1 MKEKLSGEGSTTS
14 LEELERLLED
24 SISEPRKTLEKFLQQ
39 QMHDDAIRLGF
50 DDLEIDP
57 VEGVKFVVRLSDDR
71 VDNVKIENRGAGT
84 QNNLIIALF
93 RLIAELASEGHL
105 ILAMEEPENSLHPK
119 AQRQLL
125 SVIQEISDKSQ
136 VIVTTHSPVFIDRS
150 RYENNVP
157 SPFASN

>member
-1 MKEKLSGEGSTTS
+1 
-14 LEELERLLED
+14 
-24 SISEPRKTLEKFLQQ
+24 
-39 QMHDDAIRLGF
+39 MHDDAVRLGF

-57 VEGVKFVVRLSDDR
+57 VEGVRFVVRLSDDR
-71 VDNVKIENRGAGT
+71 VEDVNIENRGAGT

-93 RLIAELASEGHL
+93 RLIAELTAEGYL

-125 SVIQEISDKSQ
+125 SVIQEISAKSQ

-150 RYENNVP
+150 RFEKQCPADAYCRREHRC
-157 SPFASN
+157 